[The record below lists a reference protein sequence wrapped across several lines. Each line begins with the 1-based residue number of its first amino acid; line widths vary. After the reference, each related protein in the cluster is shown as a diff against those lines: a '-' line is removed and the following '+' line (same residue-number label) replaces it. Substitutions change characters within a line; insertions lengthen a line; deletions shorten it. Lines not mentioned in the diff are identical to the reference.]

1 MTEVATLADT
11 LFVLS
16 DGQLVMQGPPRMIF
30 AQGEQLRKWG
40 LAVPPLS
47 ELLSLLRQQGMA
59 VPTDIFT
66 LEEAF
71 AFLRDRGKIARR

>member
-1 MTEVATLADT
+1 MTEVAALADT

-16 DGQLVMQGPPRMIF
+16 NGQLVMQGAPRTIF

-47 ELLSLLRQQGMA
+47 ELLSLLHKQGVA
-59 VPTDIFT
+59 VPAGIFT
-66 LEEAF
+66 LEETF
-71 AFLRDRGKIARR
+71 AFLRERGKIAQ